1 MVSPRIASLVVLHT
15 RPPSTPLFSKQPSPF
30 LPLPHALVMSIRG
43 SCTKVI
49 LSPVLHPPFPPEPK
63 ATRTVVGRHK
73 SSDSSW
79 VSFLVYHGFLPTHS
93 SRAVQEALIMS
104 QEVSLPPAAPCRH
117 APYWECTGSMLV
129 RSGTADLEWVAA
141 DGDPPEEVGRKWL
154 LSLFFSFLRERGI
167 FWHYNYCPS
176 SSGQVLGCI
185 NKWGSLAVQAGVEL
199 CTNLNSKCP
208 ACIQS
213 LGTGWVSSM
222 LAKYFQ
228 HAPDGHFW
236 QTEKQHSSRSRSN
249 LPFHFVSSA
258 WKKINLS
265 KCLPGLHSLCGAW
278 RSRGR
283 GGGRHFRVTKS
294 KILFGFI

>member
-1 MVSPRIASLVVLHT
+1 
-15 RPPSTPLFSKQPSPF
+15 
-30 LPLPHALVMSIRG
+30 MSIRG

-49 LSPVLHPPFPPEPK
+49 LSPVLHPPFPPKPK
-63 ATRTVVGRHK
+63 ATQTVIGHHK
-73 SSDSSW
+73 SSNSSW
-79 VSFLVYHGFLPTHS
+79 VSFHVYHGFLPTHS

-185 NKWGSLAVQAGVEL
+185 NNWGSLAAQAGVEL
-199 CTNLNSKCP
+199 RTNLNSKCP

-228 HAPDGHFW
+228 QAPDGHFW
-236 QTEKQHSSRSRSN
+236 QTEKQHSSRSGSN
-249 LPFHFVSSA
+249 LHFHFVSSA
-258 WKKINLS
+258 WKKNQPKQMPS
-265 KCLPGLHSLCGAW
+265 RSPFPVWCLAPQGKGW
-278 RSRGR
+278 
-283 GGGRHFRVTKS
+283 
-294 KILFGFI
+294 